1 MKRMIKFI
9 SICLVMAIMCASS
22 LLNSS
27 ATVVIDGDNLT
38 TEEMTFEKSEG
49 LILDESLSLEEQL
62 DVISNSNSL
71 SAAQKEQAFEKI
83 NDIENGEYSNLT
95 NASRSNTLGY
105 YITIA
110 VPYFMQPNGYYCGP
124 ATTKQTI
131 HYLTGT
137 SADQGTIAKAL
148 RTTKAGTDGMFIIDY
163 LNDNQNAVYYIS
175 ATPASDQAMQDRLY
189 DGLSYYHSAPILRLK
204 MTTEQGWRYNSDCHF
219 MNVSGLY
226 SGFWSDE
233 GACQYEVTDPNI
245 ERVVS
250 SETDGKYR
258 ISSTVVYDST
268 MNHPQHHF
276 YY

>member
-1 MKRMIKFI
+1 
-9 SICLVMAIMCASS
+9 MAIMCASS
-22 LLNSS
+22 VLHSS
-27 ATVVIDGDNLT
+27 ATVVIDGDTVT

-49 LILDESLSLEEQL
+49 LILDENLSLEEQL

-204 MTTEQGWRYNSDCHF
+204 MTTEQGWRYNSDGHF

-258 ISSTVVYDST
+258 ISSTAVYDST